1 MTTYLVEFGPA
12 WPVPPITVDFT
23 DRTAAARTVAAHAIP
38 HLKPKLSEMGRPEFA
53 DCFFHTDADLTV
65 GQFMWLDLA
74 AGRGAKFCP
83 ARLTADVPD
92 PDICGAQY
100 DDEVCDL
107 DPGHDGDHC
116 ANAIVGWPR
125 TAAHPTT

>member
-1 MTTYLVEFGPA
+1 MYLVEFGPS

-23 DRTAAARTVAAHAIP
+23 DRTQAARTVAAHAIP
-38 HLKPKLSEMGRPEFA
+38 HLKPKLAEMGRPEFA
-53 DCFFHTDADLTV
+53 DCLFQTDRALTA
-65 GQFMWLDLA
+65 GQFMWLSLA
-74 AGRGAKFCP
+74 GEKAARFCP
-83 ARLTADVPD
+83 ARLTPTDLD
-92 PDICGAQY
+92 PGICGAQY

-116 ANAIVGWPR
+116 ANAAIGWPN